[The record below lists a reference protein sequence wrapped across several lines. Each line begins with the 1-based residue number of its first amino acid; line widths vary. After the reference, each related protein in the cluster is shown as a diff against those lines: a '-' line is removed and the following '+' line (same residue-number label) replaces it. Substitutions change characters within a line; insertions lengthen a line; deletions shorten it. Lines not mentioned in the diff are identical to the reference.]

1 MALSKED
8 MEKLVVKGSGS
19 DIKAKLEACG
29 VAGGEVCAAIIIS
42 AEAGK
47 VKGSRWALIGNMGM
61 VDVSTHRLDGAR
73 GVVVTVDLTDL
84 TKFTFPGMTDPRNGS
99 NRSDWIDGATLATKM
114 ITEEET
120 ITDKNTII
128 NMDYFDKGGFSLRAV
143 VVPIAMGETLIWV
156 GAAPGTPEWIK
167 EQTEKR
173 GLNEYAPN
181 IPTFGIKLVKKR
193 KSNEAEGAMKPMEG
207 DLISKSWGMYQLIQ
221 VKISQKDM
229 MELTNFSYRN
239 LAMGTSPNPSTCGR
253 SSVLP

>member
-1 MALSKED
+1 MVCFDTTGAMALSKEE
-8 MEKLVVKGSGS
+8 MEKLVVRGSGS

-99 NRSDWIDGATLATKM
+99 NRSDWIDGVTLANKM
-114 ITEEET
+114 ITETET

-128 NMDYFDKGGFSLRAV
+128 NMDYFDNGGFSLRAV

-156 GAAPGTPEWIK
+156 GAAPGTPSWIK
-167 EQTEKR
+167 EETEKR
-173 GLNEYAPN
+173 GLNEFAPN

-207 DLISKSWGMYQLIQ
+207 DLVSKSWGMYPLIQ
-221 VKISQKDM
+221 VRFP
-229 MELTNFSYRN
+229 EGERW
-239 LAMGTSPNPSTCGR
+239 
-253 SSVLP
+253 